1 MTEQIAVVTG
11 STSNIGR
18 AIAELLSADG
28 YYVVVTS
35 RHAEDA
41 SSVAESL
48 PNDAASKAVDLAD
61 PAGAEA
67 LFEFVDGLSG
77 DLGVLVN
84 NVAYADN
91 ASVLDCDLAEWDR
104 ALDTNLRSF
113 FLCTQAAAERMK
125 ETGGG
130 AVVNVTVSET
140 GGVSE
145 KIAYMSAKGGV
156 NAFTKSAALDLA
168 PHDIRVNAVGSGL
181 VGSSVGSKSER
192 DSEEVRARDERNA
205 DRIPLGRIGDPAEL
219 AAAVSFLVSED
230 ASYVAGA
237 ILPVDGGKNIS

>member
-1 MTEQIAVVTG
+1 MTERIAVVTG
-11 STSNIGR
+11 STSNIGE
-18 AIAELLSADG
+18 AVAERLSADG
-28 YYVVVTS
+28 YRVVVTS
-35 RHAEDA
+35 RHAEEA
-41 SSVAESL
+41 SAVAESL

-61 PAGAEA
+61 PDAIEE
-67 LFEFVDGLSG
+67 LFRFVDGLPG
-77 DLGVLVN
+77 DLEVLVN

-91 ASVLDCDLAEWDR
+91 ASVLDCGLEEWDR

-125 ETGGG
+125 GTGGS
-130 AVVNVTVSET
+130 VVNVTVSET

-156 NAFTKSAALDLA
+156 NSFTKSAALDLA

-181 VGSSVGSKSER
+181 VGSSVGSKSDF
-192 DSEEVRARDERNA
+192 DSEEVRSRDERNA
-205 DRIPLGRIGDPAEL
+205 DRIPVGRIGDPDEL
-219 AAAVSFLVSED
+219 AAAVSFLVSEE
-230 ASYVAGA
+230 ASYVVGA